1 MENIRIFSKHVP
13 EKAATEYALFFT
25 HEGRSARMDL
35 EIMDD
40 AGLKEESDAI
50 EYLVDLALNE
60 LANPI
65 VVGGLPQVTTIE
77 DRDARMEEWT
87 AERGLARRA
96 DLEADD

>member
-1 MENIRIFSKHVP
+1 
-13 EKAATEYALFFT
+13 
-25 HEGRSARMDL
+25 MDL